1 MFIFIIIHKLDKNVT
16 YIYFQIVISLH
27 FHTIFIIHA
36 QFIRKMSEV
45 AYIMQRYFST
55 NKLELYK
62 RIRHFQGIKLL
73 IDKDLKM
80 KTDISEMTIKL

>member
-1 MFIFIIIHKLDKNVT
+1 MSHIFT
-16 YIYFQIVISLH
+16 FSSLH

-36 QFIRKMSEV
+36 QFMRKMSEV
-45 AYIMQRYFST
+45 AYIMQRYLTYFST

-80 KTDISEMTIKL
+80 ETDISEMTIKL